1 MQKQPTIG
9 VPRKM
14 CSEDIQQIYKRT
26 LIPKRDLNKVANMI
40 FVREVVPSKPLQNFF
55 SPVDIEGPFIELNF
69 RTFKCLF
76 GT

>member
-9 VPRKM
+9 VPGKM

-26 LIPKRDLNKVANMI
+26 LIPKRDLNKVVKMI
-40 FVREVVPSKPLQNFF
+40 FVREDVPSKPLQKFI

-69 RTFKCLF
+69 RTCKCLF

>member
-26 LIPKRDLNKVANMI
+26 LIPKRDLNKVVKMI
-40 FVREVVPSKPLQNFF
+40 FVREDVPSKPLQKFI
-55 SPVDIEGPFIELNF
+55 SPVDIEGLFIQLNF
-69 RTFKCLF
+69 RTCKWLF

>member
-9 VPRKM
+9 VPRKR

-40 FVREVVPSKPLQNFF
+40 FVREDVPSKLLQKFIF
-55 SPVDIEGPFIELNF
+55 PVDIEGPFIELNF
-69 RTFKCLF
+69 RTYKFLF